1 MIPTDPELGRG
12 QSLHKGWS
20 SENKKVKG
28 VASVQ
33 NKHTLQGLPATK
45 TGKLASLMTA
55 PDGFLPG
62 LGREKKPPTT
72 MTKLS

>member
-33 NKHTLQGLPATK
+33 NKHTLQGLPATRDREIGLINDSTRWFSSWSWEGKK
-45 TGKLASLMTA
+45 TSNNN
-55 PDGFLPG
+55 D
-62 LGREKKPPTT
+62 
-72 MTKLS
+72 

>member
-20 SENKKVKG
+20 SENKKVKV

-33 NKHTLQGLPATK
+33 NKHTLQGLPATRYREIGIINDRTRWFSSWSWEGKK
-45 TGKLASLMTA
+45 TSNNN
-55 PDGFLPG
+55 D
-62 LGREKKPPTT
+62 
-72 MTKLS
+72 